1 MIDYLK
7 SISNLQSILEEA
19 ITSYDRYEAG
29 DTKFIQDYKDST
41 VKDNITYGNWI
52 VQHQEY
58 PVVKVDGIE
67 HHLSIPSSTI
77 HLFVHNSTDYSFDW
91 HKDDVDVFLY
101 VVKGKK
107 TVHLESK
114 VVELLEGDS
123 LEIPKG
129 YMHKVYSD
137 KGTWAL
143 SIQI

>member
-1 MIDYLK
+1 MIENLK
-7 SISNLQSILEEA
+7 NIHNLQSILEDA
-19 ITSYDRYEAG
+19 ITSYDRYETG
-29 DTKFIQDYKDST
+29 DTKFIQDHIDSIVKDS
-41 VKDNITYGNWI
+41 ITYSNW
-52 VQHQEY
+52 VAEYQQY

-67 HHLSIPSSTI
+67 NYLSIPSSTI
-77 HLFVHNSTDYSFDW
+77 HLFVHNETNYSFDW
-91 HKDDVDVFLY
+91 HKDDVNVCLY

-129 YMHKVYSD
+129 HMHKVYSD